1 LSLKKIRAVIFDLDE
16 TLIDV
21 TESLSMAQEAVANE
35 LEKYLKDN
43 GFKIN
48 LEKIQNKIKFVDDLM
63 NMLLKYDRNDWWQY
77 LVDQL
82 GIDYK
87 LNSEFKRKLTD
98 VYWNFYIGSIKLYED
113 SIPTLEY
120 LKGKGYSLGMIT
132 DTDGE
137 PGKKKA
143 RIDNLEQKRLKK
155 TDYLCKLCG
164 NRIDR
169 MFTIIYKLYFKERYN
184 IDIPLI
190 CCNCYDS
197 LKRNEFVSR
206 SKWKIYLILSSIF
219 STIFFLVYFLTFGLI
234 FSSGFSTTLVFLLI
248 GIILWVIIVIK
259 DLVRLKKVVSGR
271 KYYKRY
277 FINKYYKSKNK
288 K

>member
-1 LSLKKIRAVIFDLDE
+1 MPLVEPSFEIDDKGRVICQYHPNYPFF
-16 TLIDV
+16 
-21 TESLSMAQEAVANE
+21 MMP
-35 LEKYLKDN
+35 
-43 GFKIN
+43 
-48 LEKIQNKIKFVDDLM
+48 NKTYF
-63 NMLLKYDRNDWWQY
+63 
-77 LVDQL
+77 
-82 GIDYK
+82 
-87 LNSEFKRKLTD
+87 EERKLEILLTCKTCSHYQNND
-98 VYWNFYIGSIKLYED
+98 CYFS
-113 SIPTLEY
+113 
-120 LKGKGYSLGMIT
+120 
-132 DTDGE
+132 
-137 PGKKKA
+137 KA

-248 GIILWVIIVIK
+248 GIILWVIIAIK

-277 FINKYYKSKNK
+277 FINKYYKTKNK